1 MRKATLTSGQVV
13 AAIFA
18 GIIGHA
24 FFAAGWFGLGVV
36 LLGGVV
42 TAILG
47 GTIGGLGGA
56 FGNETIDAVLGG
68 AGGVV
73 GGLVIG
79 LGIGAV
85 VVMLLGVLFSWL
97 ILRAGKVRKPAA
109 VTWMSV
115 LITAL
120 LSLPLLLVYGAIAGN
135 AADGQPRFT
144 IVAAIGTA
152 VIGALV
158 WLWMTWAFRGPAS
171 EFAGQSATS
180 AGSVAAAPPAP
191 VVEAPPVAPA
201 VEAPPVAP
209 APAAAEVVEPAAP
222 APKAPAPKSAT
233 AKAPVAKSAT
243 AKAPVAKKP
252 PAAKKPTE

>member
-135 AADGQPRFT
+135 TADGQPRFT

-152 VIGALV
+152 VIGVLV

-180 AGSVAAAPPAP
+180 AGTVAAPPTAP
-191 VVEAPPVAPA
+191 VVEAQPVAPA
-201 VEAPPVAP
+201 VEAQPAAP
-209 APAAAEVVEPAAP
+209 ASAAAEVVEPAPP
-222 APKAPAPKSAT
+222 AAKPP
-233 AKAPVAKSAT
+233 AKAAT

>member
-1 MRKATLTSGQVV
+1 MQKAKLTGGQVV

-18 GIIGHA
+18 GILGHF
-24 FFAAGWFGLGVV
+24 FFAVGLLALAFV
-36 LLGGVV
+36 LLGGVI

-47 GTIGGLGGA
+47 GTIGGLGGR
-56 FGNETIDAVLGG
+56 FGNETLDAVLGS

-85 VVMLLGVLFSWL
+85 VLMLLGVLFSWL

-120 LSLPLLLVYGAIAGN
+120 LSLPVLFVYGAIAGN

-152 VIGALV
+152 VLGALI

-180 AGSVAAAPPAP
+180 AGAVAPATP
-191 VVEAPPVAPA
+191 APA
-201 VEAPPVAP
+201 VEP
-209 APAAAEVVEPAAP
+209 AVAAEPAVVES
-222 APKAPAPKSAT
+222 APKA
-233 AKAPVAKSAT
+233 AT

-252 PAAKKPTE
+252 PAPKKE

>member
-1 MRKATLTSGQVV
+1 MQKAKLTPGQVV

-18 GIIGHA
+18 GILGHV
-24 FFAAGWFGLGVV
+24 FFAAGLLALVFV
-36 LLGGVV
+36 LLGGVI

-47 GTIGGLGGA
+47 GTIGGLGGR
-56 FGNETIDAVLGG
+56 FGNETLDAVLGG

-85 VVMLLGVLFSWL
+85 VLMLLGVLFSWL

-120 LSLPLLLVYGAIAGN
+120 LSLPVLFVYGAIAGN

-152 VIGALV
+152 VLGALV

-180 AGSVAAAPPAP
+180 AGVVAPATP
-191 VVEAPPVAPA
+191 APA
-201 VEAPPVAP
+201 VE
-209 APAAAEVVEPAAP
+209 PAAAAEPAATVES
-222 APKAPAPKSAT
+222 APKA
-233 AKAPVAKSAT
+233 AT

-252 PAAKKPTE
+252 PAPKKE